1 MQIISVQTGRARD
14 VTSGRTTIHTGID
27 KQPVPSITVQH
38 QGVEGDDIVATQHH
52 GGPGQAVY
60 AYARSD
66 YEVFEAQLDTELPN
80 GAFGENVTV
89 DRWPHDPIR
98 VGDRFVVEGVV
109 LEVSAP
115 RIPCVTFAARMGELV
130 GPDAARGWVK
140 RFTAERR
147 PGWYLR
153 VVAPGR
159 LEAGQRLAVTPAPSA
174 NVTGLQMWDLHHAP
188 SPDPAMIRRAL
199 DSPIDDRSR
208 AVWTPATT

>member
-14 VTSGRTTIHTGID
+14 VISGRTVIHTGID
-27 KQPVPSITVQH
+27 KQPVPAIDVQH
-38 QGVEGDDIVATQHH
+38 DGVEGDDIVATEHH

-66 YEVFEAQLDTELPN
+66 YEVFESQLDAELPN

-98 VGDRFVVEGVV
+98 IGDRFAVDGVV
-109 LEVSAP
+109 LEVAAP

-130 GPDAARGWVK
+130 GPDASRGWIK

-153 VVAPGR
+153 VIAPGR
-159 LEAGQRLAVTPAPSA
+159 LAAGQRLVVDPAPTT
-174 NVTGLQMWDLHHAP
+174 NVTGLEVWDLHHAP
-188 SPDPAMIRRAL
+188 SPDPAMVRRAL

-208 AVWTPATT
+208 AHWTRSTA